1 MITAEQLKDIKE
13 RTEALNRYLDIEG
26 KKIQVEEEQLRT
38 QAPGFWDDQK
48 AAEAQMKKVKGLQ
61 QWISGYN
68 EVKTLAD
75 EVQLA
80 FDFYKDE
87 LVTEEEVD
95 DAYAKAITAVE
106 ALELK
111 NMLREEADQMDC
123 VLKINSGA
131 GGTESQDW
139 VSMLMRMYLRYA
151 ETHGYKATIANLQEG
166 DEAGIKTC
174 TIEISGDYAYGYL
187 KGENGVHR
195 LVRVSPYNAQG
206 KRMTSFASVF
216 VTPLVDDT
224 IEVNIEPARMSW
236 DTFRSG
242 GAGGQNVN
250 KVESGVRLRYQ
261 YKDPYTGEEEEILIE
276 NTETRDQP
284 KNRENALRLLRSML
298 YDKELQHRMA
308 EQAKVEAGKKKIE
321 WGSQIRSYVFDDRRV
336 KDHRTNFQTSDVN
349 GGADKI
355 TGNDMPQEIER
366 KFLVTGEYKPQA
378 YAHSRIVQGYI
389 SSARGRTVRVRIRDE
404 RGFLTIKGA
413 SNESGTSRYEWEK
426 EIPLCEARELLK
438 LCEPGVID
446 KTRYLVRSGQHVFE
460 VDEFYGENEGL
471 TVAEVELSSED
482 EPFVKP
488 AFIGREVTGDVR
500 YYNSQLMK
508 HPFTT
513 W

>member
-1 MITAEQLKDIKE
+1 
-13 RTEALNRYLDIEG
+13 
-26 KKIQVEEEQLRT
+26 
-38 QAPGFWDDQK
+38 
-48 AAEAQMKKVKGLQ
+48 
-61 QWISGYN
+61 
-68 EVKTLAD
+68 
-75 EVQLA
+75 
-80 FDFYKDE
+80 
-87 LVTEEEVD
+87 
-95 DAYAKAITAVE
+95 
-106 ALELK
+106 
-111 NMLREEADQMDC
+111 MDC

-139 VSMLMRMYLRYA
+139 ASMLMRMYLHYA

-349 GGADKI
+349 GVMDGKI
-355 TGNDMPQEIER
+355 DGFIKAYLME
-366 KFLVTGEYKPQA
+366 FAGSGE
-378 YAHSRIVQGYI
+378 
-389 SSARGRTVRVRIRDE
+389 
-404 RGFLTIKGA
+404 
-413 SNESGTSRYEWEK
+413 
-426 EIPLCEARELLK
+426 
-438 LCEPGVID
+438 
-446 KTRYLVRSGQHVFE
+446 
-460 VDEFYGENEGL
+460 
-471 TVAEVELSSED
+471 
-482 EPFVKP
+482 
-488 AFIGREVTGDVR
+488 
-500 YYNSQLMK
+500 
-508 HPFTT
+508 
-513 W
+513 